1 MSTTTLERPDVSIR
15 ITAIDADLPDH
26 APQPFKPQ
34 CSTCHLRELCL
45 PSGMTGSD
53 IERLDA
59 MLLRRRRVRAGQVV
73 YREGDR
79 FEFMYAVRSGT
90 LKTSLM
96 LADGREQVS
105 GFYMAGELMG
115 LDALADGA
123 HASTATAMED
133 AEVCSIPYVH
143 LSEVAVASAG
153 MQHLVAR
160 MMSREI
166 VREQSLM
173 LLLGGMNAEQRLS
186 AFLLDQS
193 RRLNSR
199 GYSPSEFHLRM
210 SRAEIGSYLGV
221 TLETVSRTFSAFHRQ
236 GLIEVDQR
244 HVRIIDMAGLA
255 GATAPRMH

>member
-15 ITAIDADLPDH
+15 PTVIDADPPDH

-45 PSGMTGSD
+45 PGGMTGSD

-90 LKTSLM
+90 FKTSLM

-255 GATAPRMH
+255 GATARRMH